1 MLGKFRDISSKFRGT
16 TMLSVVIIAS
26 VLFTAYAPMAA
37 YASTVVSP
45 TSTVVV
51 ALSPSTAT
59 GATVQAAK
67 NPTLGEILVNNQG
80 MTLYTFKN
88 DKPNESSCYNACAQ
102 LWPPLTVSNG
112 EQPVLAQGMSGKL
125 GVIQRQDGTSQV
137 TYNNM
142 PLYTFT
148 QDTQPGQTNGQ
159 GYANLWYV
167 VSVSAPAAPAAAVPD
182 FSQLGFPNVLSS
194 QDIQAGQA
202 ATITAGPFTIQV
214 PAGTFDVPVK
224 FEVLTGDLA
233 GFLANTPQGEMPVL
247 DFAFR
252 VTNTQTGQL
261 IGKFNQPVVFTAKDP
276 SIVAGSLYYNITP
289 DGMYAANPTGMK
301 VQAGELT
308 HPIAGAVV
316 GWVITSPAPAPKSG
330 KIALL
335 LPETKTTRYETKDRP
350 YFEQKMQELCPNCQ
364 IIYSNANQDANLQL
378 SQAEAALTNGAQV
391 LVLDPVDSAAA
402 AAIANMAKTQGVPVI
417 AYDRLILNSSG
428 VTYYISFDNYRVG
441 QLQAQALVNRLNE
454 MGIKNPVIVMI
465 NGAPTDNN
473 AKLFKEG
480 AHSVFDPLVKA
491 GKLTIA
497 KEYDTPDWSPNQAQ
511 NEMQQ
516 ALTALGNKVDGVY
529 CANDGTA
536 SGAIAAMR
544 AAGINPLPP
553 VTGQDAELAAI
564 QRILVGQ
571 QYMTIYK
578 AIRPEA
584 DAAAQL
590 AYDLLTHT
598 PVPAQMTQDKTTNNG
613 TIDVPSV
620 LLTPV
625 VVTKSNINS
634 TVVQD
639 GFWTVQQICTSEYAN
654 ACKAAGLQ

>member
-1 MLGKFRDISSKFRGT
+1 MLSKFRGT

-59 GATVQAAK
+59 DVTVQAAK

-88 DKPNESSCYNACAQ
+88 DKSTVSSCYNACAQ
-102 LWPPLTVSNG
+102 LWPPLTVSQG
-112 EQPVLAQGMSGKL
+112 EQPVLAQGISGKL
-125 GVIQRQDGTSQV
+125 GVIQRQDGTYQV

-167 VSVSAPAAPAAAVPD
+167 LSVSAPAAAAPTAAVPD
-182 FSQLGFPNVLSS
+182 FSTLGYPNVLAS

-224 FEVLTGDLA
+224 LEVLTGDLA
-233 GFLANTPQGEMPVL
+233 GFLANTPKGEMPVL
-247 DFAFR
+247 DFALR
-252 VTNTQTGQL
+252 VTDTQSGQL
-261 IGKFNQPVVFTAKDP
+261 IGTFSQPVMLTAKDP

-289 DGMYAANPTGMK
+289 DGMYVANPAGMQ
-301 VQAGELT
+301 VQAGQLT

-316 GWVITSPAPAPKSG
+316 GWVITSPAPAPNSG

-417 AYDRLILNSSG
+417 AYDRLILNSNG
-428 VTYYISFDNYRVG
+428 VSYYISFDNYRVG

-473 AKLFKEG
+473 AKLFKQG

-529 CANDGTA
+529 CANDGTG

-564 QRILVGQ
+564 QRILIDQ

-598 PVPAQMTQDKTTNNG
+598 PVPAQMTQAKTTNNG

-634 TVVQD
+634 TVVKD